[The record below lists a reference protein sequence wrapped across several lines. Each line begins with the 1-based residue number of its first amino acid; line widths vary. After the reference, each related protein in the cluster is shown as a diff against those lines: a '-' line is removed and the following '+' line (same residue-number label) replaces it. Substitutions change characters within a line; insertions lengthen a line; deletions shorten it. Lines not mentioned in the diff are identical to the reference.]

1 MASTI
6 KLELVTP
13 ARLLVSEEVDEVIAP
28 GYEGEFG
35 VLPDHTP
42 FLVILS
48 IGVLRYRKSNQEWKI
63 AVGGGF
69 AEVTSDRVVI
79 LADVAEK
86 AEEENALK
94 DLVMDDAEFNKI
106 EIDRP
111 VVRRG
116 VAGLSVH
123 GPQEQLLGGRRPPM
137 LYSQKTPAFESRCIP
152 AGV

>member
-86 AEEENALK
+86 AEEIDVDRARRANERAENALK
-94 DLVMDDAEFNKI
+94 DLVMDDAEFNKMHSALQRSI
-106 EIDRP
+106 ARMSAAE
-111 VVRRG
+111 
-116 VAGLSVH
+116 
-123 GPQEQLLGGRRPPM
+123 
-137 LYSQKTPAFESRCIP
+137 
-152 AGV
+152 